1 MMWYSGWAWFWM
13 CIAML
18 AFWALVAWVIVTLV
32 RQSNLGGRGDG
43 DAEGLLEERFARGEI
58 DEDEY
63 RRRRQLIRH

>member
-1 MMWYSGWAWFWM
+1 MMWYGGWGWFWM

-32 RQSNLGGRGDG
+32 RQGSRGRRSDS
-43 DAEGLLEERFARGEI
+43 DAQTLLEERLARGEI

-63 RRRRQLIRH
+63 QRRRDLIRH